1 MKKRL
6 ITAIAIL
13 TVLAGLGIL
22 AYPVVSNILFRN
34 SQLELIEF
42 YEKQVRELRPEQK
55 SKMLDDCREY
65 NEGLLTSRIRLTDP
79 FDPDSFQVEDE
90 HPYIDLLNQ
99 NGDGAMG
106 SIDIPAINCR
116 LIIYHS
122 TDDESLAK
130 GVGHLQGTS
139 LPVGGK
145 GSHCVLSAHTG
156 TADKELF
163 TNLDQLRENDVFY
176 IRVWGDILA
185 YKVDD
190 RKVILPTQTDDLHID
205 KEHDYVT
212 LVTCTPYGINSHRL
226 LVRGTRIPFE
236 QAKKLEEERNTILL
250 DTWKSQYLYA
260 SLAGVGISAVIIVVI
275 VLVYRRVNRK
285 KRKTE

>member
-176 IRVWGDILA
+176 IRVWGEILA

>member
-176 IRVWGDILA
+176 IRVWGEILA

-260 SLAGVGISAVIIVVI
+260 SLAGVGISVVIIVVI